1 MYPVYHSL
9 EQNLSIKVKQMIII
23 ILLKSIGKNINII
36 KFDFR
41 FRCVYRSCGSCG
53 DHIAAGE
60 LVMRAGECV
69 FHEHCFVCVVCG
81 IRLCTGDQ
89 YVIKH
94 SQLFCRPDYEKE
106 VNMMR
111 DEINRNTG
119 RYLYTFFFKK
129 WMVQLILK

>member
-1 MYPVYHSL
+1 
-9 EQNLSIKVKQMIII
+9 
-23 ILLKSIGKNINII
+23 
-36 KFDFR
+36 
-41 FRCVYRSCGSCG
+41 
-53 DHIAAGE
+53 
-60 LVMRAGECV
+60 MRAGECV
-69 FHEHCFVCVVCG
+69 FHEQCFICVVCG

-119 RYLYTFFFKK
+119 RYKNKIIHNCLEIINISITIQNIYVPIIYV
-129 WMVQLILK
+129 MCILQF

>member
-1 MYPVYHSL
+1 M
-9 EQNLSIKVKQMIII
+9 
-23 ILLKSIGKNINII
+23 
-36 KFDFR
+36 FC

-69 FHEHCFVCVVCG
+69 FHEQCFVCVVCG

-119 RYLYTFFFKK
+119 LCVFILFFIFCIKREPNSLKFK
-129 WMVQLILK
+129 IIIIS

>member
-1 MYPVYHSL
+1 MFKHCKTNQDLLTRTEYILH
-9 EQNLSIKVKQMIII
+9 NNTRTSIIVT
-23 ILLKSIGKNINII
+23 LLIY
-36 KFDFR
+36 FY
-41 FRCVYRSCGSCG
+41 RCVYRSCGSCG

-69 FHEHCFVCVVCG
+69 FHEQCFVCVVCG

-119 RYLYTFFFKK
+119 
-129 WMVQLILK
+129 Q